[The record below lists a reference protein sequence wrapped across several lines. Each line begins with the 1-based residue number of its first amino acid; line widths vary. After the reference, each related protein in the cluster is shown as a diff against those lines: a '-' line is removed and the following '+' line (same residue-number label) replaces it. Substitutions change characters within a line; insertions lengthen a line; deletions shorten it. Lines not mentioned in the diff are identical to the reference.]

1 MTVKTSGDL
10 LAMDVTGEA
19 CDLRAIGIT
28 KHYDSFTLDN
38 VTLEVPRG
46 YVVGLVGQNGAG
58 KTTLMRA
65 MLGIIRADAGR
76 IELFGEDVSAM
87 GQRELLA
94 AKARVGFVSAVIG
107 YPSALTVAQ
116 VKTMYEMAY
125 PAFDRA
131 ACDALL
137 TRLGLVGAEKKHVS
151 ELSRG
156 MGMKL
161 QLACTLAT
169 SADVLVL
176 DEPTAGLDPIV
187 RDEVLDVIREWMRDG
202 DKSALIS
209 SHITSDLEKIAD
221 YVVMIEGGRVMLSL
235 DRDGLESYGVAH
247 LRSSE
252 LERVLADG
260 FIAPGHAY
268 VLDRHLERAMLV
280 PDRAAFKRAY
290 PDYVCDPASIDDVMT
305 LLVRGEV
312 R

>member
-1 MTVKTSGDL
+1 MTVKTSGGF
-10 LAMDVTGEA
+10 LAMDVTNEA

-28 KHYDSFTLDN
+28 KRYDSFTLDN

-58 KTTLMRA
+58 KTTIMRA
-65 MLGIIRADAGR
+65 MLGIIAADSGR
-76 IELFGEDVSAM
+76 VELFGQDMAAM

-94 AKARVGFVSAVIG
+94 AKARVGFVSAVVG
-107 YPSALTVAQ
+107 YPGALTVAQ
-116 VKTMYEMAY
+116 VKTMHELAF
-125 PAFDRA
+125 PTFDRS
-131 ACDALL
+131 ACEQLCS
-137 TRLGLVGAEKKHVS
+137 RMGFVGAERKRVS

-169 SADVLVL
+169 GADVLVM

-187 RDEVLDVIREWMRDG
+187 REEVLDVIREWMEPG
-202 DKSALIS
+202 TKSALIS

-221 YVVMIEGGRVMLSL
+221 YVVMIEGGRVMMSV
-235 DRDGLESYGVAH
+235 DRDSLESFGVAH

-252 LERVLADG
+252 LEQVLSEG
-260 FIAPGHAY
+260 FFAPGTAH
-268 VLDRHLERAMLV
+268 VLDRHLERALLV
-280 PDRAAFKRAY
+280 PDRVAFRRAY
-290 PDYVCDPASIDDVMT
+290 PDFVCDPASIDDVMA
-305 LLVRGEV
+305 LLVKGEV